1 MGRSRPVARS
11 STATPAKP
19 GCQVDT
25 YAARPLADSPSGT
38 VSPRSDTGTGWCSAA
53 RRSGHGGC
61 GQNRVSTGPPAPEPA
76 PGDPAPGRP
85 TARPWP
91 SAPPGPGRRPGPPPT
106 ARPRRGCGVAPV
118 PLAGPP
124 EPDPQPAAARPS
136 TAAAST
142 AASARP
148 VRGLPGVATGAE
160 DVDDRTGRQRRVGR
174 HRGRPANAGR
184 AVHGVLV
191 FRNLPGTGVA
201 ADIDPVR
208 NGL

>member
-38 VSPRSDTGTGWCSAA
+38 VSPRSDTGTGWRSAA
-53 RRSGHGGC
+53 RSSGPGGC
-61 GQNRVSTGPPAPEPA
+61 GQNRVSTGPPAAEPA

-91 SAPPGPGRRPGPPPT
+91 SAPPGPGGRPGPPP
-106 ARPRRGCGVAPV
+106 AACPGAGCGVAPV

-124 EPDPQPAAARPS
+124 DPQPAAARAS
-136 TAAAST
+136 TVAAST
-142 AASARP
+142 AARAGPGARL

-160 DVDDRTGRQRRVGR
+160 DVDDCPGRQRRVGR
-174 HRGRPANAGR
+174 HRCRPADAGR
-184 AVHGVLV
+184 AVHRVLV
-191 FRNLPGTGVA
+191 FRGLPESGVA
-201 ADIDPVR
+201 TDI
-208 NGL
+208 